1 MSKVS
6 EAMFVNFGLVGP
18 KARPNGV
25 VDGLTVDIQLLGK
38 VMLSLGR
45 DKIRQSERSDEVALV
60 QAARQF

>member
-6 EAMFVNFGLVGP
+6 EAMFVSFGLVGP

-25 VDGLTVDIQLLGK
+25 VDGETVDTQLLGK

-45 DKIRQSERSDEVALV
+45 DRIR
-60 QAARQF
+60 

>member
-25 VDGLTVDIQLLGK
+25 VDGEAVDIRLLGK

-45 DKIRQSERSDEVALV
+45 DRIR
-60 QAARQF
+60 

>member
-25 VDGLTVDIQLLGK
+25 VDGQQVDIPVLDSESCLL
-38 VMLSLGR
+38 
-45 DKIRQSERSDEVALV
+45 DKISGGDKI
-60 QAARQF
+60 